1 MAEKETTNTNPPTIS
16 WKAVVIFGSNNP
28 FLGITELTDDTHN
41 QLENDLCNNPIN
53 VHRFIPTD
61 PRMLDGQNIEDYL
74 RANGVTTTNTIEYG
88 KGYIFACKYGDVS
101 SNIIPTMH
109 DDAGNPIAV
118 AAGAAGFLNPSNP

>member
-61 PRMLDGQNIEDYL
+61 PRVLDGQNIRDYL
-74 RANGVTTTNTIEYG
+74 RANGVLAPTNTMQYG
-88 KGYIFACKYGDVS
+88 KGYIFACEYGNVS
-101 SNIIPTMH
+101 PNIIPTMH
-109 DDAGNPIAV
+109 DDAGDQIAV
-118 AAGAAGFLNPSNP
+118 NAGTGFLNPPNP

>member
-1 MAEKETTNTNPPTIS
+1 MAEKETTADNPPIIS
-16 WKAVVIFGSNNP
+16 WNAVVIFGSNNP

-74 RANGVTTTNTIEYG
+74 RANGVTTTTRMEYG
-88 KGYIFACKYGDVS
+88 KGYIFACKYADVKIS
-101 SNIIPTMH
+101 LPKIR
-109 DDAGNPIAV
+109 DDAGNIVDDVTPV
-118 AAGAAGFLNPSNP
+118 DYLDPPNP

>member
-41 QLENDLCNNPIN
+41 QLENDLCGNPIN
-53 VHRFIPTD
+53 VHRFISAD
-61 PRMLDGQNIEDYL
+61 PRVLDGQNIRDYL

-118 AAGAAGFLNPSNP
+118 DAGTGFLNPPNP